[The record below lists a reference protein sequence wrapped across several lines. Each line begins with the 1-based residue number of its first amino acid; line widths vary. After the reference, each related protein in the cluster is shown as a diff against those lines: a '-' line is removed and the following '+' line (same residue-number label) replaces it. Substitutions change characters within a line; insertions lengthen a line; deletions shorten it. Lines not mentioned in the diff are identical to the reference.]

1 MIYLDNSA
9 TSPIAQEVFEAMRPY
24 LQEEYGNPSSK
35 YYPLAAHAAD
45 AVENSRSWVAKLI
58 HAKPEEIIFT
68 CGSTES
74 TNMIIKGVAD
84 YKKYYEKKGNH
95 IITSK
100 VEHHATL
107 NTCRF
112 LNGDIYSN
120 QDATFSLFGKVP
132 KVDRGYE
139 VTFLDVNEYGQVTP
153 DSFEKAIRLTTT
165 LASFIWANN
174 EIGSLNDMDA
184 LTAVAH
190 KHLIN
195 VNAQSEKCYHAAVSL
210 FVENGSDK
218 IEISRIID
226 LRGKLEATPSSKD
239 FKCTL
244 ELIKNDVPL
253 SSEEDEKAD
262 FINSL
267 VHQDASQ
274 YFFFDGEKINDY
286 STASGSQYKD
296 AIARVLGIKEVDN
309 AVEDLGLLKKEFEK
323 NRDAWIQTQNKYQDI
338 LQQKMEADQKVA
350 EQEALLRQYEQ
361 EINAAN
367 EQIQKDED
375 KLKDFK
381 EISEKVTQKQK
392 LSEEIKQLTDDLKR
406 TRQEQSECF
415 QKNATLML
423 AASIFAK
430 MQQDTSSEPT
440 EYHITEPVKEYLVR
454 LMEQPICVCG
464 EPMTDSHKEKIQ
476 AFIQDHL
483 VTDDAIL
490 VEKERRALF
499 NVCAQ
504 YQPHGFQTR
513 AAYFSLSEEI
523 WKKEKER
530 SAKKEEFEHLRKDI
544 GSFNEEA
551 GERIIQDIANM
562 EVKKQEAETRRT
574 KTQVLLEQDQEKLAR
589 LEEKLAEL
597 SQLDKEGALC
607 QKKLENT
614 IALEK
619 IFSVYRNRLLEEK
632 RAFVE
637 KYATEVFLQITN
649 APQKYKGIKIASDYS
664 LLLELTNGETYQI
677 EPGRTL
683 NPSTGQSKV
692 ISLSYIAGLNRSS
705 DFAAP
710 VIIDNPLGLFSDEHR
725 AAITRFL
732 PHMGKQVIFMVS
744 TGDLTEKYQ
753 NELKPYVKTVYKLEN
768 HSDQTWPKTVI
779 ASKEVY

>member
-1 MIYLDNSA
+1 MIFNSLRINNYRAYYGECNFDFPIDGERNISILYADNDVGKSCFFSA
-9 TSPIAQEVFEAMRPY
+9 ILFC
-24 LQEEYGNPSSK
+24 LYG
-35 YYPLAAHAAD
+35 
-45 AVENSRSWVAKLI
+45 
-58 HAKPEEIIFT
+58 
-68 CGSTES
+68 
-74 TNMIIKGVAD
+74 
-84 YKKYYEKKGNH
+84 
-95 IITSK
+95 
-100 VEHHATL
+100 
-107 NTCRF
+107 
-112 LNGDIYSN
+112 
-120 QDATFSLFGKVP
+120 P
-132 KVDRGYE
+132 K
-139 VTFLDVNEYGQVTP
+139 
-153 DSFEKAIRLTTT
+153 DSDDLK
-165 LASFIWANN
+165 
-174 EIGSLNDMDA
+174 D
-184 LTAVAH
+184 
-190 KHLIN
+190 LIN
-195 VNAQSEKCYHAAVSL
+195 VNAQSEKCYHAAASL

>member
-1 MIYLDNSA
+1 MIFNSLRINNYRAYYGECNFDFPIDGERNISILYADNDVGKSCFFSA
-9 TSPIAQEVFEAMRPY
+9 ILFC
-24 LQEEYGNPSSK
+24 LYG
-35 YYPLAAHAAD
+35 
-45 AVENSRSWVAKLI
+45 
-58 HAKPEEIIFT
+58 
-68 CGSTES
+68 
-74 TNMIIKGVAD
+74 
-84 YKKYYEKKGNH
+84 
-95 IITSK
+95 
-100 VEHHATL
+100 
-107 NTCRF
+107 
-112 LNGDIYSN
+112 
-120 QDATFSLFGKVP
+120 P
-132 KVDRGYE
+132 K
-139 VTFLDVNEYGQVTP
+139 
-153 DSFEKAIRLTTT
+153 DSDNLK
-165 LASFIWANN
+165 
-174 EIGSLNDMDA
+174 D
-184 LTAVAH
+184 
-190 KHLIN
+190 LIN

-218 IEISRIID
+218 IEISRTID

-253 SSEEDEKAD
+253 NSEEDEKAD

-464 EPMTDSHKEKIQ
+464 EPMMDSHKEKIQ

-490 VEKERRALF
+490 IEKERRALF
-499 NVCAQ
+499 NACAQ

-562 EVKKQEAETRRT
+562 EVKKQETETRRT

>member
-1 MIYLDNSA
+1 M
-9 TSPIAQEVFEAMRPY
+9 
-24 LQEEYGNPSSK
+24 
-35 YYPLAAHAAD
+35 
-45 AVENSRSWVAKLI
+45 
-58 HAKPEEIIFT
+58 
-68 CGSTES
+68 
-74 TNMIIKGVAD
+74 
-84 YKKYYEKKGNH
+84 
-95 IITSK
+95 
-100 VEHHATL
+100 
-107 NTCRF
+107 
-112 LNGDIYSN
+112 
-120 QDATFSLFGKVP
+120 
-132 KVDRGYE
+132 
-139 VTFLDVNEYGQVTP
+139 
-153 DSFEKAIRLTTT
+153 
-165 LASFIWANN
+165 
-174 EIGSLNDMDA
+174 
-184 LTAVAH
+184 
-190 KHLIN
+190 
-195 VNAQSEKCYHAAVSL
+195 
-210 FVENGSDK
+210 
-218 IEISRIID
+218 
-226 LRGKLEATPSSKD
+226 
-239 FKCTL
+239 

-286 STASGSQYKD
+286 STANGSQYKD

-392 LSEEIKQLTDDLKR
+392 LSEGIKQLTDDLKR

-499 NVCAQ
+499 NACAQ